1 MSNVLPPNDLVE
13 ISAERLHRLEALE
26 ASIPVIIDAAV
37 DKIKQARLY
46 SLHRHDK
53 LYPEDMRLRVKKYVE
68 RNRERINAR
77 RREKR
82 RAARTEAPVL
92 QSPPPPTNS
101 VTCSEHGATV
111 TF

>member
-1 MSNVLPPNDLVE
+1 MSDVLPPNDLVE
-13 ISAERLHRLEALE
+13 ISVERLHRLEALE

-46 SLHRHDK
+46 SLHRRDK

-82 RAARTEAPVL
+82 RAAARTEPPE
-92 QSPPPPTNS
+92 SPPPPTNI
-101 VTCSEHGATV
+101 VTCSEHGATI

>member
-1 MSNVLPPNDLVE
+1 V
-13 ISAERLHRLEALE
+13 ERLHRLEALE
-26 ASIPVIIDAAV
+26 ASLPVIIDAAV

-46 SLHRHDK
+46 SLHRRDK

-82 RAARTEAPVL
+82 RATR
-92 QSPPPPTNS
+92 PPQQAIPQPPSPTNI
-101 VTCSEHGATV
+101 VTCSEHGATI